1 MPDFPMQFI
10 LQVKNEMGSGIS
22 QATGQ
27 IKGLGDAAE
36 QTQTKA
42 KSSGMGVGQAF
53 QFVALNA
60 FNLAS
65 SLIQTKRSYEDLGKA
80 EAAQTT
86 KRENVTKATL
96 KLNNALASLKKAQLD
111 PKTDPTTMM
120 KKENAVTVARINLT
134 KATRNE
140 TLGQID
146 LNRAHEDFY
155 LNIIPNVISGV
166 GTFAGILQVAQN
178 SSVSFGGALTKLV
191 LPLAAI
197 SAGAFA
203 IKTNFLGFRDFL
215 TNLGRDIG
223 NAVPALKPF
232 LNILQEVGE
241 LLGLVP
247 AKKGTKAGG
256 GLNKAIA
263 DLKNQFGPIIDF
275 FKRVIDDVMKGDWQK
290 VFQRISAAAAIA
302 WKELKKAFPLLGDI
316 ESLVNKIQNGNWKGA
331 FLQIAVAAKGAWET
345 LIKSVPFFAG
355 VDEFIKKIQK
365 GDWKGAFDVV
375 AKGATD
381 ALKGIFGVFNVENFI
396 TQLQSIPAKLKAAM
410 NVPGATPFSVI
421 DAMIPTD
428 VKNFAVWAGKMV
440 TNAIA
445 ALGAAIQEK
454 LTLFSKNWVDP
465 FVASLFKWETWA
477 GALSGQADSILK
489 GGKLIFDF
497 FINSIFPKDPQ
508 SAAAKAAE
516 FTKNLTNVWNGIVD
530 WMSINMPDAT
540 KAIQAFFQKLSEAVD
555 SSKNALYNLA
565 ATIWNGIVE
574 GLKLAVPGGSTILQ
588 DAFNKLKKPII
599 EPGVNTSP
607 ATSLIDKWKNNV
619 KKPVT
624 VPIHAKIIGPDPSN
638 VMRQALKNAQG
649 HAAGFHGFVSGATP
663 MIVGERGI
671 EKVDVT
677 PMSDIINRKSDK
689 SSNSRDIIHTHVYLN
704 GKHIAE
710 AVASEITVDQAVY
723 R

>member
-1 MPDFPMQFI
+1 MQFV

-27 IKGLGDAAE
+27 IKGLGDTAQ

-80 EAAQTT
+80 ENAQVN
-86 KRENVTKATL
+86 KRDAVTKATNKL
-96 KLNNALASLKKAQLD
+96 QNAEITLAVARKKGNPAAIAKAENNLANAKLNVD
-111 PKTDPTTMM
+111 R
-120 KKENAVTVARINLT
+120 VTRAE
-134 KATRNE
+134 K
-140 TLGQID
+140 LGQIE

-178 SSVSFGGALTKLV
+178 TTISFGGAIKKLV

-197 SAGAFA
+197 SAAAFA

-215 TNLGRDIG
+215 VGLGVSIG
-223 NAVPALKPF
+223 NAIPALKPL
-232 LNILQEVGE
+232 LNVIEAIGGA
-241 LLGLVP
+241 LGLSP
-247 AKKGTKAGG
+247 KKTN
-256 GLNKAIA
+256 LNKAVE
-263 DLKNQFGPIIDF
+263 DLRKQFQPLVDF
-275 FKRVIDDVMKGDWQK
+275 FKGLIDTVMKGDWNGAFK
-290 VFQRISAAAAIA
+290 KIGEAAAAA
-302 WKELKKAFPLLGDI
+302 WKSIKVQFPILGDI
-316 ESLVNKIQNGNWKGA
+316 ESLVNKIMNGNWKGA

-355 VDEFIKKIQK
+355 VDEFIKKIQN
-365 GDWKGAFDVV
+365 GNWKGAFDVV
-375 AKGATD
+375 AKGAMD

-396 TQLQSIPAKLKAAM
+396 TQIQQIPEKLKAAI
-410 NVPGATPFSVI
+410 NVPGATPWTVL
-421 DAMIPTD
+421 DAMLPSDVKKAFATIGKWVTD
-428 VKNFAVWAGKMV
+428 VSNE
-440 TNAIA
+440 I
-445 ALGAAIQEK
+445 
-454 LTLFSKNWVDP
+454 LTRLKGGLTFVARTWIDP
-465 FVASLFKWETWA
+465 FLTSLFKWETWA
-477 GALSGQADSILK
+477 GALTAQQASITK
-489 GGKLIFDF
+489 GGALILGAIFDA
-497 FINSIFPKDPQ
+497 IFPKTKPGELPAQ
-508 SAAAKAAE
+508 AKSLM
-516 FTKNLTNVWNGIVD
+516 NIWNTIRD
-530 WMSINMPDAT
+530 WMTINVPDFT
-540 KAIQAFFQKLSEAVD
+540 KAIQAFWTKMSEAV
-555 SSKNALYNLA
+555 SASGTAISNFA
-565 ATIWNGIVE
+565 ATIWNAIIE

-619 KKPVT
+619 KKSIT

-649 HAAGFHGFVSGATP
+649 HASGFHGFVSGATP
-663 MIVGERGI
+663 FIAGERGT
-671 EKVDVT
+671 ERVDVT
-677 PMSDIINRKSDK
+677 PMSDIVNRKSDK
-689 SSNSRDIIHTHVYLN
+689 SGGGSRDIIHTHVYLN